1 MRCQPTA
8 PHALVQA
15 QPALLAADGLQKSPE
30 DRRGALRGT
39 KVVSGY
45 PPKSGAAAPSTRCSG
60 STALLQAAPD
70 RSGEL
75 PHPPADRAHCD
86 RTSPHIRSPL
96 HNQPPLR
103 HPGSR
108 CDIDSHPDC
117 RPFLTLIVA
126 PHVPLRIQQAV
137 LRRKLLGHYGYY
149 GITGNGRSLK
159 LFHRDGTAPLDEVA
173 ESSRWQTPQLGLLC
187 PAAGTLPFAGGSC
200 CAFYLRSTSCDLRNR
215 VRQLRSHGSVGAW
228 GR

>member
-15 QPALLAADGLQKSPE
+15 QRALLAADGLQKSPE

-96 HNQPPLR
+96 HNQPPLH

-126 PHVPLRIQQAV
+126 PQACVLAESPKATLSHRSASVQFVTSLDRSDCFRLERQVP
-137 LRRKLLGHYGYY
+137 G
-149 GITGNGRSLK
+149 GIRTRW
-159 LFHRDGTAPLDEVA
+159 DTAP
-173 ESSRWQTPQLGLLC
+173 
-187 PAAGTLPFAGGSC
+187 F
-200 CAFYLRSTSCDLRNR
+200 
-215 VRQLRSHGSVGAW
+215 HGA
-228 GR
+228 R